1 MRHVLE
7 NNKLTIY
14 LEGELNSY
22 NSEEVEKEI
31 EEITKSNSFSS
42 IVLDF
47 KDLTYISS
55 AGLRIV
61 IRLKQLYDDTCI
73 INAQKVVFDIFNM
86 VGLTNAI
93 NIKQA

>member
-61 IRLKQLYDDTCI
+61 IRLKQLYDDTSI

>member
-31 EEITKSNSFSS
+31 EEITKNSSFSS

-61 IRLKQLYDDTCI
+61 IRLKQLYDDTSI
-73 INAQKVVFDIFNM
+73 INAQKVVFDIFKM

>member
-1 MRHVLE
+1 MRSTLE
-7 NNKLTIY
+7 KGVLTIY

-61 IRLKQLYDDTCI
+61 IRLKQLYDDTSI

>member
-1 MRHVLE
+1 MIHVLE

-61 IRLKQLYDDTCI
+61 IRLKQLYDDTSI
-73 INAQKVVFDIFNM
+73 INAQKVVFDIFKM

>member
-31 EEITKSNSFSS
+31 EEITKNSSFSS

-47 KDLTYISS
+47 KDLSYISS

-61 IRLKQLYDDTCI
+61 IRLKQLYDDTSI
-73 INAQKVVFDIFNM
+73 INAQKVVFDIFKM

>member
-61 IRLKQLYDDTCI
+61 IRLKQLYDDTSI
-73 INAQKVVFDIFNM
+73 INAQKVVFDIFKM